1 MRLLSPLQIKGYT
14 MKFQHIC
21 VFAAAVVCAPAF
33 ADDLENVRN
42 LTQAEFAKLAKDF
55 TAAGSYK
62 SVSPAEPLG
71 ITGFDVGVEVT
82 STKMEHGD
90 IWKKAGGDNSTV
102 YIPKVHVHKGLPFGL
117 DIGASLSAVPG
128 SDIKLGGAEIKYSFL
143 TGGVATPAVAVR
155 AAATRLFGVDE
166 LDMNTRSIELLVS
179 KGFLNITPYAGV
191 GKVWGT
197 LTPDFSS
204 LTEEKPSASKVFAGV
219 NFNLGLANL
228 ATEFDR
234 TGGNKSISVKLGFR
248 L

>member
-1 MRLLSPLQIKGYT
+1 
-14 MKFQHIC
+14 MKFQHLC
-21 VFAAAVVCAPAF
+21 VLAAAVCCSPAF
-33 ADDLENVRN
+33 ADDLDNVRS
-42 LTQAEFAKLAKDF
+42 LSQAEFGQLAKDF

-71 ITGFDVGVEVT
+71 ITGFDIGVELT

-102 YIPKVHVHKGLPFGL
+102 YLPKVHVHKGLPFGV
-117 DIGASLSAVPG
+117 DIGASLSGVPG
-128 SDIKLGGAEIKYSFL
+128 SDIKLGGAEIKYAFL
-143 TGGVATPAVAVR
+143 EGGVATPAVAVR
-155 AAATRLFGVDE
+155 AAVTRLFGVDE
-166 LDMNTRSIELLVS
+166 LDMNTRSVELLVS

-197 LTPDFSS
+197 LTPEFSGLS
-204 LTEEKPSASKVFAGV
+204 KETPNASKIFAGV
-219 NFNLGLANL
+219 NFNLGLANI

>member
-1 MRLLSPLQIKGYT
+1 

-21 VFAAAVVCAPAF
+21 MLAAAALAAPAF
-33 ADDLENVRN
+33 ADDLDNVQN
-42 LTQAEFAKLAKDF
+42 LTQAEFSRLAKDF
-55 TAAGSYK
+55 TAAASYK
-62 SVSPAEPLG
+62 GVTPAEPLG
-71 ITGFDVGVEVT
+71 ITGFDVGVELS

-90 IWKKAGGDNSTV
+90 IWKKAGADNSTL
-102 YIPKVHVHKGLPFGL
+102 YMPKVHVHKGLPFKI
-117 DIGASLSAVPG
+117 DVGASLTAVPG
-128 SDIKLGGAEIKYSFL
+128 SDIKLGGAEIKYAFL
-143 TGGVATPAVAVR
+143 EGGVALPAVAVR

-166 LDMNTRSIELLVS
+166 LDLNTRSVELLVS

-197 LTPDFSS
+197 LTPDVAR
-204 LTEEKPSASKVFAGV
+204 LTTEKPSASKVFAGV

-234 TGGNKSISVKLGFR
+234 TGGNKSVSVKLGFR

>member
-1 MRLLSPLQIKGYT
+1 
-14 MKFQHIC
+14 MKFQHI
-21 VFAAAVVCAPAF
+21 VVVAAATLCTPAF

-42 LTQAEFAKLAKDF
+42 LTQAEFAKLSKDF

-71 ITGFDVGVEVT
+71 ITGFDIGVEVT

-90 IWKKAGGDNSTV
+90 IWKKAGADSSTV
-102 YIPKVHVHKGLPFGL
+102 YIPKVHVHKGLPFGF
-117 DIGASLSAVPG
+117 DVGASLSGVPG
-128 SDIKLGGAEIKYSFL
+128 SDIRLGGAELKYSFL
-143 TGGVATPAVAVR
+143 EGGVAMPAVAVR
-155 AAATRLFGVDE
+155 AAVTRLFGVDE
-166 LDMNTRSIELLVS
+166 LDMNTRSVELLAS

-197 LTPDFSS
+197 LTPDFAS
-204 LTEEKPSASKVFAGV
+204 LTKETPSASKVFAGV
-219 NFNLGLANL
+219 NVNLGLVNL

>member
-1 MRLLSPLQIKGYT
+1 
-14 MKFQHIC
+14 MKFHHIC
-21 VFAAAVVCAPAF
+21 VLAAAAFSAPAF
-33 ADDLENVRN
+33 ADDLDNIRD
-42 LTQAEFAKLAKDF
+42 LTQAEFAKLSKDF

-71 ITGFDVGVEVT
+71 IVGFDIGVEVT

-90 IWKKAGGDNSTV
+90 IWKKAGADNSTI
-102 YIPKVHVHKGLPFGL
+102 YLPKVHVHKGLPFGI

-128 SDIKLGGAEIKYSFL
+128 SDIKLGGAEIKYAIL
-143 TGGVATPAVAVR
+143 EGGVALPAIAVR

-166 LDMNTRSIELLVS
+166 LDMNTRSVELLVS
-179 KGFLNITPYAGV
+179 KGFLNVTPYAGV

-197 LTPDFSS
+197 LTPDFAE
-204 LTEEKPSASKVFAGV
+204 LTKETPTANKVFAGV
-219 NFNLGLANL
+219 NFNLGIANL

>member
-1 MRLLSPLQIKGYT
+1 
-14 MKFQHIC
+14 MKFQHIF
-21 VFAAAVVCAPAF
+21 VLAAAVVCAPAF
-33 ADDLENVRN
+33 ADDLDKVRD

-71 ITGFDVGVEVT
+71 VTGFDIGVELT
-82 STKMEHGD
+82 STKMAHGD
-90 IWKKAGGDNSTV
+90 IWKKAGADNSTL
-102 YIPKVHVHKGLPFGL
+102 YIPKVHVHKGLPFGI

-128 SDIKLGGAEIKYSFL
+128 SDIKLGGAEIKYAFL
-143 TGGVATPAVAVR
+143 QGGVAMPAIAVR

-166 LDMNTRSIELLVS
+166 LDMNTRSVELLAS

-197 LTPDFSS
+197 LTPDFAS
-204 LTEEKPSASKVFAGV
+204 LSKETPSASKVFAGV
-219 NFNLGLANL
+219 NFNLGLVNL

>member
-1 MRLLSPLQIKGYT
+1 
-14 MKFQHIC
+14 MKFQPIF
-21 VFAAAVVCAPAF
+21 VLAAAAMCTPAF
-33 ADDLENVRN
+33 ADDLDNVRS
-42 LTQAEFAKLAKDF
+42 LTQAEFSKLAKDF

-62 SVSPAEPLG
+62 GVSPAEPLG
-71 ITGFDVGVEVT
+71 VIGFDIGVELT

-90 IWKKAGGDNSTV
+90 IWKKAGADNSTV
-102 YIPKVHVHKGLPFGL
+102 FIPKVHVHKGLPFGI

-128 SDIKLGGAEIKYSFL
+128 SDIKLGGAEIKYAFL
-143 TGGVATPAVAVR
+143 EGGVAMPAVAVR
-155 AAATRLFGVDE
+155 AAVTRLFGVDE
-166 LDMNTRSIELLVS
+166 LDMNTRSVELLVS

-197 LTPDFSS
+197 LTPDFAG

-219 NFNLGLANL
+219 NFNLGLVNL